1 MAEKG
6 LSAEAHQADSIL
18 ALKYKAGISTRQ
30 DEFWIE
36 TTLEYKNP
44 DGSRGWIV
52 KVRNGK
58 KPTTK

>member
-1 MAEKG
+1 MAEK
-6 LSAEAHQADSIL
+6 EHHADSIL
-18 ALKYKAGISTRQ
+18 ALKYKAGKQ